1 MAKINILPAKVY
13 NRIAAGE
20 VVERPASVVKE
31 LVENS
36 IDAGATEIEI
46 HIEQGGKQ
54 LIKVIDNGCG
64 IEREDLQSAFLPH
77 ATSKIAAAE
86 DLESVRT
93 LGFRGEAI
101 ASIASVSKMTITS
114 KTEDGK
120 CYSLTSDGGT
130 LGNIR
135 EVSGENGTEVSVEML
150 FYNTPVR
157 LGYLKTDKSEE
168 SEIVTLVSRF
178 VLCRPKISFLC
189 VINGKMVVQSFG
201 EGEDEAFV
209 SVYGANTLQNC
220 YKIDAERH
228 GIRVRGYIGNQT
240 FYKANRS
247 YQSVFLNG
255 RYITNQTIAT
265 AISGAYTNYIMKRQ
279 YPFYVLY
286 ITMPTDIVDV
296 NVHPNKADVRF
307 VNNSMIY
314 GCVHTIVKNVLDGN
328 VQALSY
334 LVQDDQPFIKQ
345 TSEPQKD
352 SEKAPETLK
361 KTPTVEGA
369 PQASHVL
376 SDSILGTPDVRL
388 DEKAPQTG
396 GLVYGFE
403 TMTLEE
409 AKEEM
414 ELCKPVKTDDE
425 LDENGR
431 AKGVIPFDEIPDI
444 KPNYPNFDEMGMVG
458 DHATRRA
465 DPERLKRKFPNVPFE
480 RVELIWD
487 DPMYEAAKEKHE
499 DDVFAANKRFLE
511 ELDRKNRQNQ
521 VDVERC
527 EYVGCLFN
535 TYLLYQCDD
544 AVYVVDQHAAH
555 ERILF
560 DCLKERLKN
569 RKPLSQSMLA
579 PYELKLNAFEATF
592 IRECME
598 DIKALGFELEANG
611 DTQFN
616 VWSVPADFQKM
627 DIGVFFNEILGHV
640 GDYRAIKVEEI
651 LRDKLAMAACKAAVK
666 GGKRLTVE
674 EIEELLRQ
682 MKGDM
687 SLKCPHGRPVAQKV
701 SRKQLEKMFKRIV

>member
-46 HIEQGGKQ
+46 HVESGGKQ

-77 ATSKIAAAE
+77 ATSKISTAE
-86 DLESVRT
+86 DLDGVRT

-114 KTEDGK
+114 KTENGK
-120 CYSLTSDGGT
+120 CCSLTSDGGV
-130 LGNIR
+130 LGNIC
-135 EVSGENGTEVSVEML
+135 EVSGQNGTEVNVEML

-168 SEIVTLVSRF
+168 AEIITLVSRF
-178 VLCRPKISFLC
+178 VLCRPKISFSC
-189 VINGKMVVQSFG
+189 IVNGKTVVQSFG

-209 SVYGANTLQNC
+209 SVYGVNTLQNC

-240 FYKANRS
+240 FYKSNRS

-255 RYITNQTIAT
+255 RHITNQTIASS
-265 AISGAYTNYIMKRQ
+265 IMGAYSNYIMKRQ

-307 VNNSMIY
+307 VNNNMIY
-314 GCVHTIVKNVLDGN
+314 GCIHTIIKNVLDGN
-328 VQALSY
+328 AQALSY
-334 LVQDDQPFIKQ
+334 LVQDEQSLVQQPAKQ
-345 TSEPQKD
+345 QEVLEETIETPK
-352 SEKAPETLK
+352 KAPLTGNMPK
-361 KTPTVEGA
+361 
-369 PQASHVL
+369 ASSVL
-376 SDSILGTPDVRL
+376 SDSILEQQDENAE
-388 DEKAPQTG
+388 EKAPKTSG
-396 GLVYGFE
+396 SVFGFD
-403 TMTLEE
+403 TMTWEE
-409 AKEEM
+409 AKEEIQ
-414 ELCKPVKTDDE
+414 LCKPVSIDGE
-425 LDENGR
+425 LDKDGR
-431 AKGVIPFDEIPDI
+431 VKGIIPLDEIPDV
-444 KPNYPNFDEMGMVG
+444 PTNYPNFDEIGMLG
-458 DHATRRA
+458 DHSKRRK
-465 DPERLKRKFPNVPFE
+465 DPERLKRNFPDVPFE

-487 DPMYEAAKEKHE
+487 DPRYEAEKEKRE
-499 DDVFAANKRFLE
+499 DAIFAANKRFLE
-511 ELDRKNRQNQ
+511 ELDKKNRQNQ

-555 ERILF
+555 ERVLF
-560 DCLKERLKN
+560 DCLKERLEK
-569 RKPLSQSMLA
+569 RDPQMQCMLA

-592 IRECME
+592 IRERLE
-598 DIKALGFELEANG
+598 DIRALGFEIEDDG

-616 VWSVPADFQKM
+616 VWGVPADFQKM
-627 DIGVFFNEILGHV
+627 DIGVFFNDILGNV
-640 GDYRAIKVEEI
+640 SDYRAIKLEEI

-666 GGKRLTVE
+666 GGKRLTIE
-674 EIEELLRQ
+674 EIEGLLRQ
-682 MKGDM
+682 MNGDM

-701 SRKQLEKMFKRIV
+701 PRKQLEKMFKRIV